1 MPRTPLLLAVALAA
15 LAGCSTTRSV
25 DATSVAD
32 LASVQS
38 RVQGRRA
45 DITLASGDLY
55 RGSIVFLRADS
66 TAWVEDTLVLA
77 VPTADVSLLVVD
89 NRWRSVGR
97 GALIGTGVGFGLGFL
112 LGAGLASSLG
122 GDGSEILTGGT
133 VIGLVCAPGGAFY
146 GIMGGAA
153 VGRRTEYVFGN
164 PGGEAASDG
173 PAGGAE

>member
-97 GALIGTGVGFGLGFL
+97 GALIGAGSSFGLCFVF
-112 LGAGLASSLG
+112 GAGLADEFG
-122 GDGSEILTGGT
+122 GDSSDNLKIGALFGLTC
-133 VIGLVCAPGGAFY
+133 VPGGAVY
-146 GIMGGAA
+146 GVIGGAV
-153 VGRRTEYVFGN
+153 VGRRTEYVFVHPAAAGV
-164 PGGEAASDG
+164 GDGE
-173 PAGGAE
+173 